1 MNQIHPTAIV
11 SEKAKLGNNITIEAF
26 TIVKDNVEIEDDCF
40 IGPHVVIYEGARLG
54 KNVKVYQGATI
65 SHIPQHMKYAN
76 EETLCFIGDNTVI
89 HEFAT
94 VHRGTKDTGKT
105 VLGKNVL
112 MMAYSHVA
120 HDCRIGDNCILAN
133 AAQLGGFTELD
144 EWVIVG
150 GVVPIHQ
157 FCKVGK
163 HVMIGTGTAVNK
175 DIPPFVLAADE
186 PMKYEGLNVVGLKRR
201 GFTPDQIEIIK
212 NIYHILYDSQLNVTQ
227 AKEKILNELPNEPLA
242 KDVLDFLERS
252 NRGILGK

>member
-11 SEKAKLGNNITIEAF
+11 SEKAKLGNNITIDAF
-26 TIVKDNVEIEDDCF
+26 TIIKDNVEIEDDCF

-76 EETLCFIGDNTVI
+76 EETLCFIGENTVI

-105 VLGKNVL
+105 VVGKNVL

-144 EWVIVG
+144 DWVIVG

-175 DIPPFVLAADE
+175 DIPPFILAADE

-201 GFTPDQIEIIK
+201 GFTPEQIETVK

-227 AKEKILNELPNEPLA
+227 AKEKILNELPDEPLA
-242 KDVLDFLERS
+242 KEVLDFLERS

>member
-1 MNQIHPTAIV
+1 MNQIHTTAIV
-11 SEKAKLGNNITIEAF
+11 SEKAKLGENITIEPF
-26 TIVKDNVEIEDDCF
+26 TIIKDNVEIEDGCF
-40 IGPHVVIYEGARLG
+40 IGPHVVIYEGARLS
-54 KNVKVYQGATI
+54 KNVIIYQGATI

-76 EETLCFIGDNTVI
+76 EETFCFIGENTII

-133 AAQLGGFTELD
+133 AVQLGGFTELD
-144 EWVIVG
+144 DWVIVG
-150 GVVPIHQ
+150 GAVPIHQ

-163 HVMIGTGTAVNK
+163 HAMIGTGTAVNK
-175 DIPPFVLAADE
+175 DIPPFVLAANE
-186 PMKYEGLNVVGLKRR
+186 PLKYEGLNVVGLKRR
-201 GFTPDQIEIIK
+201 GFTQIQIDTLK
-212 NIYHILYDSQLNVTQ
+212 NIYHILYDSLLNVTQ
-227 AKEKILNELPNEPLA
+227 AKEKILEVLPNDPLA
-242 KDVLDFLERS
+242 KEVLDFLERS